1 MKQFVFAVYDSKSE
15 MFNQPMFF
23 KAKGEALRAFTDE
36 ANRPDSA
43 IFKHPGDYTLFLIGD
58 YNIDTGLL
66 TPMPS
71 PISLGLG
78 LEYQQVQEQT
88 DFADLSTA
96 TTADVNNLRDTLI
109 NEGKN

>member
-66 TPMPS
+66 TPMPT
-71 PISLGLG
+71 PTSLGLG
-78 LEYQQVQEQT
+78 IEYQQKQT
-88 DFADLSTA
+88 NGELFADLSTA
-96 TTADVNNLRDTLI
+96 TPADIDKLRQI
-109 NEGKN
+109 NEE

>member
-23 KAKGEALRAFTDE
+23 KAKGEALRAFEDE
-36 ANRPDSA
+36 ANREDSA

-66 TPMPS
+66 TPMPT
-71 PISLGLG
+71 PTSLGLG
-78 LEYQQVQEQT
+78 VEYQRKPEPDLFEPKLVQPGE
-88 DFADLSTA
+88 D
-96 TTADVNNLRDTLI
+96 
-109 NEGKN
+109 

>member
-23 KAKGEALRAFTDE
+23 KAKGEAIRAFQDE
-36 ANRPDSA
+36 ANRPESA

-66 TPMPS
+66 TPMSTPT
-71 PISLGLG
+71 SLGLG
-78 LEYQQVQEQT
+78 LEYQQSQQPSPQL
-88 DFADLSTA
+88 DLV
-96 TTADVNNLRDTLI
+96 DVIKNQIGENDAI
-109 NEGKN
+109 SNES